1 MRGRDNVT
9 DGHQPSSPSGVAGSQ
24 LTLDAYSHGSASY
37 RGFRYGDLFTDM
49 NTGEVFP
56 LMPKDRGAE
65 ELCLGARILFDS
77 HPDWR
82 STGSNVDRFI

>member
-1 MRGRDNVT
+1 MDTNHHRIHRV
-9 DGHQPSSPSGVAGSQ
+9 PSGVAGSQ

-37 RGFRYGDLFTDM
+37 RGFKFGDLFTDM